1 MSQCAVAEP
10 HGRERMLVVD
20 DEPRIRSLIQTRLH
34 EPADPCSKAACR
46 FARNLRPR
54 RRVAGRILGLELGA
68 DDDLI
73 SRLRSPNWRRGVICC
88 PELSKV
94 PRADQAH
101 CHGVQPAGTAGG
113 EGWGTDLADQD
124 PGGHLERHPRS
135 PCRHPRRRCAS
146 GPAGLRLEQGLK
158 NPELILTA
166 RGHPT
171 SRSGAMSS
179 NAHRALDRG
188 TPLQAFTDRGPAAAP
203 SRLTCLR
210 PLTHGRGAR
219 AAPCASERLRC
230 RRLSRP
236 DRNGGDPA
244 GYPSA
249 DRTAPDGAGPGILK
263 ECEAMAP

>member
-1 MSQCAVAEP
+1 MEFSLLGLPVGKAGEP
-10 HGRERMLVVD
+10 ISRIKILEAIWSDTPDRHADTRVVD
-20 DEPRIRSLIQTRLH
+20 VQ
-34 EPADPCSKAACR
+34 
-46 FARNLRPR
+46 
-54 RRVAGRILGLELGA
+54 VA
-68 DDDLI
+68 
-73 SRLRSPNWRRGVICC
+73 RLR
-88 PELSKV
+88 
-94 PRADQAH
+94 
-101 CHGVQPAGTAGG
+101 
-113 EGWGTDLADQD
+113 
-124 PGGHLERHPRS
+124 
-135 PCRHPRRRCAS
+135 
-146 GPAGLRLEQGLK
+146 LRLEQGLK

-171 SRSGAMSS
+171 SRSGAVSS
-179 NAHRALDRG
+179 NARRALDRG